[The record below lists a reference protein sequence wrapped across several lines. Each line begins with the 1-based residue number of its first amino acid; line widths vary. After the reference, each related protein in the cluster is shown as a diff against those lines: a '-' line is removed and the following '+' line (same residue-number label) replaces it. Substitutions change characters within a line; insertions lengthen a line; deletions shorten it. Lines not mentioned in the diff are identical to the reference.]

1 VGSDTQQV
9 LVAFLIVTTVFCLL
23 SVSALLWIRAS
34 MRRHMRVRPSTKS
47 PAPTGWALSTSEP
60 ARLHRRL
67 RRIAASARVAGT
79 NTDLTT
85 AAVAVEVED
94 EAVRLERCLVVL
106 SGVWR
111 TERDARKDL
120 AAQITEL
127 EHLTARLVTS
137 AAARSNQ
144 AALESGTVNSLTQIR
159 ERLDALD
166 AARTE
171 VSIVEQQSGLRYG

>member
-1 VGSDTQQV
+1 M
-9 LVAFLIVTTVFCLL
+9 AFLIVTTVFCLL
-23 SVSALLWIRAS
+23 SVSALLWIRWR
-34 MRRHMRVRPSTKS
+34 MRRYMRVRPSTKS

-67 RRIAASARVAGT
+67 RRVAASARVAST
-79 NTDLTT
+79 NTDLST
-85 AAVAVEVED
+85 AAVAVQVED

-120 AAQITEL
+120 ANEITEL
-127 EHLTARLVTS
+127 EHLTARLVTT
-137 AAARSNQ
+137 AAASAHQ
-144 AALESGTVNSLTQIR
+144 PALGSGSVNSLTQIR

-166 AARTE
+166 EARHE
-171 VSIVEQQSGLRYG
+171 LSVVEQQSGLRYG

>member
-1 VGSDTQQV
+1 VGSDAQQV
-9 LVAFLIVTTVFCLL
+9 LVAFLIVTTVFCML

-85 AAVAVEVED
+85 ATVAAEVED

-111 TERDARKDL
+111 TEREARKDL

-127 EHLTARLVTS
+127 EHLTARLVTT
-137 AAARSNQ
+137 AAATSRQ
-144 AALESGTVNSLTQIR
+144 AALPAGSVDSLTQIR

-166 AARTE
+166 EARTE
-171 VSIVEQQSGLRYG
+171 LSIVEKQSGLRYG